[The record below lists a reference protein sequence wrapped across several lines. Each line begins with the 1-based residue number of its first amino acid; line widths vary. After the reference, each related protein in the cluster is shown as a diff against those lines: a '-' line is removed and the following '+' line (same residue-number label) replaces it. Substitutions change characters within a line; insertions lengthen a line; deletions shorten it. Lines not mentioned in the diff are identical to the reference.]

1 MNDNQS
7 NRKIIQFTDK
17 TIKDLQ
23 MLELHSNASKDE
35 IINHILTCAGKLLLE
50 RLYHDKPVDLAN
62 MIVVYQ
68 NDEVKLDDDSSEVE

>member
-50 RLYHDKPVDLAN
+50 RLYHDKP
-62 MIVVYQ
+62 
-68 NDEVKLDDDSSEVE
+68 